1 MIDVNTFVVVG
12 IMIIGAFVVFMSTH
26 VVNEQKKGKCIPLP
40 WEKNKRKIFDKS
52 NIKYRDGDNT

>member
-1 MIDVNTFVVVG
+1 METFFG
-12 IMIIGAFVVFMSTH
+12 ILLCIFLAFVVFMSTH